1 MQQQQGYWIGDK
13 FYTLGEDQANEVQN
27 TAIVASDL
35 KQIAGVDAQR
45 KLVKLMPDGTW
56 RLVQDNER
64 LAPGRYDNVPSY
76 VFG

>member
-1 MQQQQGYWIGDK
+1 MQQQQGYWVGDR
-13 FYTLGEDQANEVQN
+13 FYTLSEDQANEVQN
-27 TAIVASDL
+27 AAIVASDL
-35 KQIAGVDAQR
+35 KQIAGVDSQR

-64 LAPGRYDNVPSY
+64 LTPGRYDNVPSY